1 MGAASSAGAHT
12 SSMFRYVIRRLLE
25 SVLLMLGV
33 LVLVFFLVR
42 LTGDPV
48 SLIVPMDAPTEQRE
62 ALRELM
68 GLNAPLPVQF
78 WGYMSRAVQGDLGT
92 SLRRRGEANLDIILQ
107 RLPATIQLA
116 LAALAFAVLV
126 ALPLGLAG
134 GMRPGT
140 AVDRLARAIGL
151 AGQTIPSFW
160 LGMLLIV
167 LFAVTLRWLPSFGRD
182 GFASIILPAVSL
194 GFAGMGQLVRLTRS
208 AVLDVR
214 RADYVRTAH
223 AKGMRAL
230 RVSLRHVLPNVAIPI
245 VSVLGIQF
253 TYLLGGSVYI
263 EVVFAWPGL
272 GALLENA
279 IRDADFP
286 LVQAITIFISL
297 FAISI
302 HLLTDLAYGLLDP
315 RLRRA

>member
-1 MGAASSAGAHT
+1 ML
-12 SSMFRYVIRRLLE
+12 RYALRRTLE

-48 SLIVPMDAPTEQRE
+48 SLIIPMDAPMAQRE
-62 ALRELM
+62 AFREVM
-68 GLNAPLPVQF
+68 GLNDPLPVQF
-78 WGYMSRAVQGDLGT
+78 WSFMSGAVQGDLGT
-92 SLRRRGEANLDIILQ
+92 SLRRRGEANLDIILA
-107 RLPATIQLA
+107 RLPATVQLA

-126 ALPLGLAG
+126 AVPLGLAG
-134 GMRPGT
+134 GMHPGS
-140 AVDRLARAIGL
+140 AIDRVARSVGL

-182 GFASIILPAVSL
+182 GFASLILPAVAL

-214 RADYVRTAH
+214 RSDYVRTAH
-223 AKGMRAL
+223 AKGMAQQ

-272 GALLENA
+272 GSLLENA

-302 HLLTDLAYGLLDP
+302 HLLTDLLYGVLDP
-315 RLRRA
+315 RLRRAS

>member
-1 MGAASSAGAHT
+1 ML
-12 SSMFRYVIRRLLE
+12 RYATRRVLE

-33 LVLVFFLVR
+33 LALVFFLVR

-48 SLIVPMDAPTEQRE
+48 SLIIPMDAPMEQRE
-62 ALRELM
+62 AFREIM
-68 GLNAPLPVQF
+68 GLNEPLPVQF
-78 WGYMSRAVQGDLGT
+78 WSFMSGAVQGDLGT
-92 SLRRRGEANLDIILQ
+92 SLRRRGEANLDLILE
-107 RLPATIQLA
+107 RMPATVQLA
-116 LAALAFAVLV
+116 LSALAFAVVV
-126 ALPLGLAG
+126 AVPLGLAG
-134 GMRPGT
+134 GMRPGS
-140 AVDRLARAIGL
+140 AVDRLARGVGL

-182 GFASIILPAVSL
+182 GIASLVLPAVAL

-214 RADYVRTAH
+214 RADFVRTAH
-223 AKGMRAL
+223 AKGLEGL

-272 GALLENA
+272 GSLLETA

-286 LVQAITIFISL
+286 LVQAITVFISL

-302 HLLTDLAYGLLDP
+302 HLLTDLAYGALDP

>member
-1 MGAASSAGAHT
+1 MLRFA
-12 SSMFRYVIRRLLE
+12 VRRVLE

-48 SLIVPMDAPTEQRE
+48 SLIIPMDAPPEQRE
-62 ALRELM
+62 AFREVL
-68 GLNAPLPVQF
+68 GLNEPLAAQF
-78 WGYMSRAVQGDLGT
+78 WGFVSGAVRGDLGT
-92 SLRRRGEANLDIILQ
+92 SLRRRGDANLDIILE
-107 RLPATIQLA
+107 RLPATVQLA
-116 LAALAFAVLV
+116 LAALAFAVAV
-126 ALPLGLAG
+126 AVPLGLAA
-134 GMRPGT
+134 GMRPGS
-140 AVDRLARAIGL
+140 AIDRVARGVGL

-160 LGMLLIV
+160 LGMLFIL

-182 GFASIILPAVSL
+182 GLASLVLPAIAL

-223 AKGMRAL
+223 AKGMTAL

-272 GALLENA
+272 GSLLENA

-286 LVQAITIFISL
+286 LVQAITVFISL

-302 HLLTDLAYGLLDP
+302 HLLTDLAYGALDP
-315 RLRRA
+315 RLRHA

>member
-1 MGAASSAGAHT
+1 MLRFA
-12 SSMFRYVIRRLLE
+12 VRRVLE
-25 SVLLMLGV
+25 SALLMLGV

-48 SLIVPMDAPTEQRE
+48 SLIIPMDAPLAQRE
-62 ALRELM
+62 AFREVL
-68 GLNAPLPVQF
+68 GLNEPLPVQF
-78 WGYMSRAVQGDLGT
+78 WGFMSGAVRGDLGT
-92 SLRRRGEANLDIILQ
+92 SLRRRGEANLDIILG
-107 RLPATIQLA
+107 RLPATVELA
-116 LAALAFAVLV
+116 LAALAFAVIV
-126 ALPLGLAG
+126 AVPLGLAA

-140 AVDRLARAIGL
+140 AIDRVARGVGL

-160 LGMLLIV
+160 LGMLFIV

-182 GFASIILPAVSL
+182 GLASLVLPAVAL

-245 VSVLGIQF
+245 ISVLGIQF

-272 GALLENA
+272 GSLLENA

-286 LVQAITIFISL
+286 LIQAITVFFSL
-297 FAISI
+297 FAIAI
-302 HLLTDLAYGLLDP
+302 HLLTDLAYGALDP
-315 RLRRA
+315 RLRHG